1 MKRLS
6 ALVLS
11 LCLII
16 GLTGCSIQKKG
27 VQYYFSA
34 KVIEIHKEYLSLE
47 IFDSGNSSISEGIR
61 VDG

>member
-16 GLTGCSIQKKG
+16 GLTGCNIQKEG